1 MVIKM
6 TIKNKFNGL
15 AIVVGVTVL
24 GLILISLFT
33 SRALIKA
40 NDDMYQKS
48 VNGIDRISII
58 QNVLYDIRFKETLAV
73 SYGSLG
79 EMEKIDGLEEEIGL
93 QKEAFSGLLE
103 TLDTDVASGI
113 GEKANEYLGA
123 VTATIQNSKNFYI
136 DLAIL
141 NVAKDSLVPFNEVKE
156 MTVSVREKMIRNA
169 EKQNRNAEKYS
180 KLSSTLNIV
189 CIVIAAVLLGFVLI
203 FRRSILNPITEMVG
217 FIKNVAQGDLS
228 DSIEITGKDEIGEMG
243 QALQDMKSYL
253 GSMAKT
259 ADEISEGDL
268 SGGVQPKSDQD
279 VLGNAFKR
287 MGVYLADMAKTAWEI
302 AEGNL
307 GGTIK
312 PRGEDDV
319 LGNAFKKMSDGLRDA
334 MAEVRAGS
342 DQIAST
348 SSEMASNTEQAARNN
363 ETAATA
369 VEETTATMHEMA
381 ANIQNV
387 AKSSQAQSSAVAETS
402 ASIQQMVVS
411 IRRVAEGA
419 KRFLELSQNTRK
431 AVKTGFDAVRKSSRG
446 TEDINAAI
454 IKSADTIVALGSRAE
469 DIGKIVDVID
479 DIAEQ
484 TNLLALNAAIEA
496 ARAGE
501 QGLGFAVVAEE
512 VRQLAER
519 SAKSTKEIAD
529 LIGGIQKEAQ
539 EAVKVMERSTQLV
552 EKGVEQS
559 QQVSESLQSIEESV
573 EEVDRYA
580 QEIGKAT
587 DEQSSGSAQIAE
599 ITENLSGITQ
609 EITSASDE
617 QASAADQIVGTME
630 KMREMIHQNA
640 SGATELASSAE
651 QMKSQAEK
659 FQSIVGRFRLNG
671 AIPHEEKPAI
681 VAEADEGS
689 DEKLLE

>member
-1 MVIKM
+1 VVINL
-6 TIKNKFNGL
+6 TIKNKFNAL
-15 AIVVGVTVL
+15 AVVVGVTVL
-24 GLILISLFT
+24 AVILISLFT

-40 NDDMYQKS
+40 NNDMYQKS
-48 VNGIDRISII
+48 TRGIDNISIV
-58 QNVLYDIRFKETLAV
+58 QNVLNDIRFKETLAV

-79 EMEKIDGLEEEIGL
+79 EMDKIDNLEQEIGL
-93 QKEAFSGLLE
+93 QREALTGLIESLG
-103 TLDTDVASGI
+103 DDVVAGI
-113 GEKANEYLGA
+113 SDKSNEYLDA
-123 VTATIQNSKNFYI
+123 VSSTIQNSKNFYI

-141 NVAKDSLVPFNEVKE
+141 NVAKDSLVPFNEAKE
-156 MTVSVREKMIRNA
+156 IMVSVREKMIQDA
-169 EKQNRNAEKYS
+169 EKQNSEAEKYS
-180 KLSSTLNIV
+180 RLSSTLLFV
-189 CIVIAAVLLGFVLI
+189 CVAIAAVLLGFVLI
-203 FRRSILNPITEMVG
+203 FGKSILNPINQMVG

-228 DSIEITGKDEIGEMG
+228 DSIDIQSNDEIGEMG
-243 QALQDMKSYL
+243 KALQDMKVYL
-253 GSMAKT
+253 GSMART
-259 ADEISEGDL
+259 ADEISAGDL
-268 SGGVQPKSDQD
+268 SGGVKPKSDKD
-279 VLGNAFKR
+279 VLGSAFKR
-287 MGVYLADMAKTAWEI
+287 MGIYLADMAKTAWEV

-307 GGTIK
+307 GSSIK
-312 PRGEDDV
+312 PQAEDDV

-334 MAEVRAGS
+334 LAEIKAGS
-342 DQIAST
+342 DQIAAT
-348 SSEMASNTEQAARNN
+348 SSEMASNTEQAAKNN
-363 ETAATA
+363 ETAATS

-387 AKSSQAQSSAVAETS
+387 AKSSQSQSASVSETS
-402 ASIQQMVVS
+402 ASIQELVLS
-411 IRRVAEGA
+411 IKKVAENA
-419 KRFLELSQNTRK
+419 QQLAQLSKNTK
-431 AVKTGFDAVRKSSRG
+431 KTVVLGFEAVVKSGKG
-446 TEDINAAI
+446 TEQINNAI
-454 IKSADTIVALGSRAE
+454 IKSADTIAALGSRAE

-529 LIGGIQKEAQ
+529 LIGGIQKEAL
-539 EAVKVMERSTQLV
+539 EAVKVMEESTHLV

-559 QQVSESLQSIEESV
+559 QQVSKSLKGIEESV

-609 EITSASDE
+609 EISSASDE

-659 FQSIVGRFRLNG
+659 FQDIVGRFKLNG
-671 AIPHEEKPAI
+671 AIGMEAKPEI
-681 VAEADEGS
+681 EAGTADGS
-689 DEKLLE
+689 EDKLLE

>member
-1 MVIKM
+1 MLLKRSLAGKFIVSVSLVVALLLTVLAVVLSLNQNRSMMTQYREQGERITKFLSHISAEPILTYNMDYLEEYVNNIRGNGEQVAYAVIFDNNGEQLTHDNDVVEDKGVMVITSPIMLGEDKLGEVRLGLNDEPIRAITFKM
-6 TIKNKFNGL
+6 QMIL
-15 AIVVGVTVL
+15 VVGTVLVLGLVTVL
-24 GLILISLFT
+24 IFLLFRSL
-33 SRALIKA
+33 ALRPLF
-40 NDDMYQKS
+40 M
-48 VNGIDRISII
+48 
-58 QNVLYDIRFKETLAV
+58 L
-73 SYGSLG
+73 
-79 EMEKIDGLEEEIGL
+79 
-93 QKEAFSGLLE
+93 KEA
-103 TLDTDVASGI
+103 AQGI
-113 GEKANEYLGA
+113 
-123 VTATIQNSKNFYI
+123 
-136 DLAIL
+136 
-141 NVAKDSLVPFNEVKE
+141 
-156 MTVSVREKMIRNA
+156 
-169 EKQNRNAEKYS
+169 
-180 KLSSTLNIV
+180 
-189 CIVIAAVLLGFVLI
+189 
-203 FRRSILNPITEMVG
+203 
-217 FIKNVAQGDLS
+217 AQGDLTQ
-228 DSIEITGKDEIGEMG
+228 DISITSKDEIGDFARSFKEMV
-243 QALQDMKSYL
+243 SYL
-253 GSMAKT
+253 QEMARS
-259 ADEISEGDL
+259 AEAIAVGDL
-268 SGGVQPKSDQD
+268 SGDVTPRSEKD

-287 MGVYLADMAKTAWEI
+287 MSGYLKEMARTAEKI
-302 AEGNL
+302 AKGDL
-307 GGTIK
+307 S
-312 PRGEDDV
+312 DDV
-319 LGNAFKKMSDGLRDA
+319 ETKSGTDILGNAFQEMLDGLRSA
-334 MAEVRAGS
+334 IVEVRSGS
-342 DQIAST
+342 EQITSA
-348 SSEMASNTEQAARNN
+348 SSEMASNTDQAAKNN
-363 ETAATA
+363 EAAATS
-369 VEETTATMHEMA
+369 VEQTTATMHEMA

-387 AKSSQAQSSAVAETS
+387 AKSSQSQSASVTETS
-402 ASIQQMVVS
+402 TSIQEMVMS
-411 IRRVAEGA
+411 IKRVAEMA
-419 KRFLELSQNTRK
+419 QQLANLSKNTK
-431 AVKTGFDAVRKSSRG
+431 KNVVLGFEAVAKSSKG
-446 TEDINAAI
+446 TTEINDAI
-454 IKSADTIVALGSRAE
+454 VKSADTIAALGSRAE

>member
-1 MVIKM
+1 M

-24 GLILISLFT
+24 AVILISLFT

-40 NDDMYQKS
+40 NNDMYKKS
-48 VNGIDRISII
+48 TRGIDNISIV
-58 QNVLYDIRFKETLAV
+58 QNVLNDIRFKETLAV

-79 EMEKIDGLEEEIGL
+79 EMDKIDILEEEIGL
-93 QKEAFSGLLE
+93 QQEALTSLIEGLGDE
-103 TLDTDVASGI
+103 DFA
-113 GEKANEYLGA
+113 GELNEKSNEYLGA
-123 VTATIQNSKNFYI
+123 VTSTIQNSKNFYI

-141 NVAKDSLVPFNEVKE
+141 NISKDSLVPFNEAKE
-156 MTVSVREKMIRNA
+156 ILVSVREKMIQDA
-169 EKQNRNAEKYS
+169 EKQNSEAEKYS
-180 KLSSTLNIV
+180 RLSSTLLFV
-189 CIVIAAVLLGFVLI
+189 CVVIAALLLGFVVI
-203 FRRSILNPITEMVG
+203 FRRSIINPITQMVG
-217 FIKNVAQGDLS
+217 FIKNVAKGDLS
-228 DSIEITGKDEIGEMG
+228 DSIDIQSNDEIGEMG
-243 QALQDMKSYL
+243 KALQDMKVYL
-253 GSMAKT
+253 GGMAKT
-259 ADEISEGDL
+259 ADEISAGDL
-268 SGGVQPKSDQD
+268 SGGIKPVSDKD
-279 VLGNAFKR
+279 VLGVAFKR

-307 GGTIK
+307 GSTIK
-312 PRGEDDV
+312 PQSESDV

-334 MAEVRAGS
+334 LAEVKAGA
-342 DQIAST
+342 DQTAAT
-348 SSEMASNTEQAARNN
+348 SSEMASNTEQAAKNN

-387 AKSSQAQSSAVAETS
+387 AKSSQSQSASVSETS

-411 IRRVAEGA
+411 IKRVAESA
-419 KRFLELSQNTRK
+419 QRFLELSQNTRK
-431 AVKTGFDAVRKSSRG
+431 AVKTGFDAVKKSNKG
-446 TEDINAAI
+446 TEDINNAI
-454 IKSADTIVALGSRAE
+454 IKSADTIAALGSRAE

-539 EAVKVMERSTQLV
+539 GAVKVMEESTHLV
-552 EKGVEQS
+552 ERGVEQS
-559 QQVSESLQSIEESV
+559 QQVSDSLEIIEESV

-587 DEQSSGSAQIAE
+587 EEQSSGSAQIAE

-609 EITSASDE
+609 EISSASDE

-651 QMKSQAEK
+651 QMKTQAEK
-659 FQSIVGRFRLNG
+659 FQGIVGRFKLNG
-671 AIPHEEKPAI
+671 SIEHEARPAI
-681 VAEADEGS
+681 KTEASEGS
-689 DEKLLE
+689 TDKLLE